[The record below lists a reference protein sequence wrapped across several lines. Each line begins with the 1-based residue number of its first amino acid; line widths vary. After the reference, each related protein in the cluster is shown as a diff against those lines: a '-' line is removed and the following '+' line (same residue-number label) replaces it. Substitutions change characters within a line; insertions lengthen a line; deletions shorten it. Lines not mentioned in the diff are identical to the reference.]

1 MSNFTR
7 DTSLDDLKK
16 ADTKLKVQRNDTN
29 NTWVACVELT
39 DGHKVHAENY
49 DRYTAVLEAKTR
61 ARDYEANKVEAK
73 PAVIGYRKLSDTEI
87 ALMNKIK
94 TKGAELGELV
104 AELQS
109 IDELDQRAIAI
120 GKTEVQTGLMWLVR
134 GVAQPESF

>member
-1 MSNFTR
+1 MSNFKIQVMENIGSLNFDAKLTTR
-7 DTSLDDLKK
+7 SGQTFFGKG
-16 ADTKLKVQRNDTN
+16 DTKQ
-29 NTWVACVELT
+29 A
-39 DGHKVHAENY
+39 AE
-49 DRYTAVLEAKTR
+49 DAAIKAFSDAVREKNAKEKT
-61 ARDYEANKVEAK
+61 
-73 PAVIGYRKLSDTEI
+73 AVIGYRKLSDTEI